1 MSNSTM
7 DLEKNEKADLAPN
20 NRRESI
26 ESYNNLHDHDDP
38 NAETSI
44 AKRKARTADD
54 NTANNKNNLT
64 PIHLTRSRSSV
75 RSQRSY
81 AGADGYTHFEH
92 DDHHGEDSPTGLE
105 NGEKSGSPPAVESDA
120 KAFEVQWDGPDD
132 PMNPKSDAW
141 APMWRK
147 WSIVILGSGSAM
159 CVTFA
164 SALYTSAYGGMEKEF
179 EVSRLAVTVGLSTFV
194 CGLGLGPMFL
204 GPLSEFYGRRP
215 IYLCAFGMYFVW
227 LIPCAVA
234 NNLATML
241 VARFI
246 DGLAGSAF
254 LSVAGGTVGDTF
266 PKDKLSMPMCVY
278 SAAPFCG
285 PLLGPVVGGFIASYK
300 SWRWCFYVLMMWAG
314 VNWLLLFF
322 FVPETYSPVLL
333 RRKAR
338 ALRKETGD
346 ERWKAPIEM
355 MNKSVTKTVMWSCV
369 RPFQLLVLEVSY
381 QASSMGVVES
391 VADLATQ
398 PMCLS
403 LCILSAIL
411 LGVLYLFFGVSDDRR
426 CSEAALHMLTSRLG
440 ISPGVWQQSWLQP
453 VADWTHFLRA
463 ICGQPDRSILRSA
476 LATKL

>member
-1 MSNSTM
+1 M
-7 DLEKNEKADLAPN
+7 DLEKNEKADLAPSSRDLD
-20 NRRESI
+20 RRESI
-26 ESYNNLHDHDDP
+26 ESYNDLHDHDPD
-38 NAETSI
+38 ADTSI
-44 AKRKARTADD
+44 AKQKSRSTNAT
-54 NTANNKNNLT
+54 NNNNNNLT
-64 PIHLTRSRSSV
+64 PIRPTRSRSSA

-92 DDHHGEDSPTGLE
+92 DDHGDHDSPADLE
-105 NGEKSGSPPAVESDA
+105 NDDAKPSTPPDSDNTND
-120 KAFEVQWDGPDD
+120 KAFEVQWTGPDD

-179 EVSRLAVTVGLSTFV
+179 GVSRLAVTVGLSTFV

-215 IYLCAFGMYFVW
+215 IYLCAFGMYFIW
-227 LIPCAVA
+227 LIPCALA
-234 NNLATML
+234 DNLATML
-241 VARFI
+241 VSRFI

-285 PLLGPVVGGFIASYK
+285 PLLGPVVGGFIASFK
-300 SWRWCFYVLMMWAG
+300 SWRWCFYVLMMWSG

-322 FVPETYSPVLL
+322 FVPETYAPVLL

-346 ERWKAPIEM
+346 ERYKAPIEM
-355 MNKSVTKTVMWSCV
+355 MNKSVTKTVILSCW
-369 RPFQLLVLEVSY
+369 RPFQLLVLE
-381 QASSMGVVES
+381 AS
-391 VADLATQ
+391 
-398 PMCLS
+398 
-403 LCILSAIL
+403 
-411 LGVLYLFFGVSDDRR
+411 
-426 CSEAALHMLTSRLG
+426 
-440 ISPGVWQQSWLQP
+440 
-453 VADWTHFLRA
+453 
-463 ICGQPDRSILRSA
+463 
-476 LATKL
+476 

>member
-1 MSNSTM
+1 M
-7 DLEKNEKADLAPN
+7 DLEKNEKADLAP

-26 ESYNNLHDHDDP
+26 ESYNNLHDHDT

-44 AKRKARTADD
+44 AKEKSRTT
-54 NTANNKNNLT
+54 NETANHLT
-64 PIHLTRSRSSV
+64 PIHPSRSRSSV

-92 DDHHGEDSPTGLE
+92 DDHHDEYSPTAHE
-105 NGEKSGSPPAVESDA
+105 NDEKRGSPTASDNNT
-120 KAFEVQWDGPDD
+120 KAFEVQWSGPDD

-164 SALYTSAYGGMEKEF
+164 SALYTSAYGGMEEQF
-179 EVSRLAVTVGLSTFV
+179 GVSRLAVTVGLSTFV

-215 IYLCAFGMYFVW
+215 IYLCAFGMYFIW

-241 VARFI
+241 VSRFI

-266 PKDKLSMPMCVY
+266 PKHKLSMPMCCY

-285 PLLGPVVGGFIASYK
+285 PLLVS
-300 SWRWCFYVLMMWAG
+300 
-314 VNWLLLFF
+314 
-322 FVPETYSPVLL
+322 
-333 RRKAR
+333 
-338 ALRKETGD
+338 
-346 ERWKAPIEM
+346 
-355 MNKSVTKTVMWSCV
+355 SV
-369 RPFQLLVLEVSY
+369 Y
-381 QASSMGVVES
+381 
-391 VADLATQ
+391 
-398 PMCLS
+398 
-403 LCILSAIL
+403 
-411 LGVLYLFFGVSDDRR
+411 
-426 CSEAALHMLTSRLG
+426 
-440 ISPGVWQQSWLQP
+440 
-453 VADWTHFLRA
+453 
-463 ICGQPDRSILRSA
+463 LRSCSVLIA
-476 LATKL
+476 Y

>member
-1 MSNSTM
+1 MPTDIARLSTLVGSNCLAICNSIKAKNNSTWETLARENQDIRVVSAWAHLAPVKTLTM
-7 DLEKNEKADLAPN
+7 DLEKNEKADLAAINSQDP

-26 ESYNNLHDHDDP
+26 ESYNNLHAYDP
-38 NAETSI
+38 DAETSI
-44 AKRKARTADD
+44 AKRNLRTTN
-54 NTANNKNNLT
+54 NTINVNGNSNPNLT
-64 PIHLTRSRSSV
+64 PIHPTRSRSSV

-92 DDHHGEDSPTGLE
+92 DDNQNNDQPNPTGLKNDE
-105 NGEKSGSPPAVESDA
+105 NPTTPPSPDD
-120 KAFEVQWDGPDD
+120 KAFEVQWTNGADD
-132 PMNPKSDAW
+132 PTNPKSAAW
-141 APMWRK
+141 APLWRK

-164 SALYTSAYGGMEKEF
+164 SALYTSAYGGMEEEF
-179 EVSRLAVTVGLSTFV
+179 GVSRLAATVGLSIFV

-215 IYLCAFGMYFVW
+215 IYLCAFGMYFIW
-227 LIPCAVA
+227 LIPCALA
-234 NNLATML
+234 ENLATML

-300 SWRWCFYVLMMWAG
+300 DWRWCFYVLMMWAG

-322 FVPETYSPVLL
+322 FVPETYAPVLL

-338 ALRKETGD
+338 QLRKETGD
-346 ERWKAPIEM
+346 ERYKAPIEM

-381 QASSMGVVES
+381 TVGG
-391 VADLATQ
+391 D
-398 PMCLS
+398 
-403 LCILSAIL
+403 
-411 LGVLYLFFGVSDDRR
+411 
-426 CSEAALHMLTSRLG
+426 
-440 ISPGVWQQSWLQP
+440 
-453 VADWTHFLRA
+453 
-463 ICGQPDRSILRSA
+463 
-476 LATKL
+476 

>member
-1 MSNSTM
+1 M
-7 DLEKNEKADLAPN
+7 DLEKNAKAEMAS

-26 ESYNNLHDHDDP
+26 ESYNNLHDHDP

-44 AKRKARTADD
+44 AKRKLRATNDTKLA
-54 NTANNKNNLT
+54 
-64 PIHLTRSRSSV
+64 PIRLTRSRSSV

-92 DDHHGEDSPTGLE
+92 DDHNDEGTPAGHDSD
-105 NGEKSGSPPAVESDA
+105 EKPDTSQDIESDA

-147 WSIVILGSGSAM
+147 WTIVILGSGSAM

-179 EVSRLAVTVGLSTFV
+179 GVSRLAVTVGLSTFV

-215 IYLCAFGMYFVW
+215 IYLCAFGMYFIW

-241 VARFI
+241 VSRFI

-322 FVPETYSPVLL
+322 FVPETYAPVLL

-346 ERWKAPIEM
+346 ERYKAPIEM
-355 MNKSVTKTVMWSCV
+355 MNKSVTKTVLWSCI
-369 RPFQLLVLEVSY
+369 RPFQLLVLEVSR
-381 QASSMGVVES
+381 QANNMGLWNTWLTLQHSQCAS
-391 VADLATQ
+391 VFVFCRLFCSVSCTCSLA
-398 PMCLS
+398 
-403 LCILSAIL
+403 
-411 LGVLYLFFGVSDDRR
+411 
-426 CSEAALHMLTSRLG
+426 
-440 ISPGVWQQSWLQP
+440 
-453 VADWTHFLRA
+453 
-463 ICGQPDRSILRSA
+463 
-476 LATKL
+476 

>member
-1 MSNSTM
+1 M
-7 DLEKNEKADLAPN
+7 DLEKNEKANDLALTKGLD
-20 NRRESI
+20 RRESI
-26 ESYNNLHDHDDP
+26 ESYNNLHDQDP

-44 AKRKARTADD
+44 AKRKLRTLNDA
-54 NTANNKNNLT
+54 TSNNNNNNNNNNLAS
-64 PIHLTRSRSSV
+64 IHPTRSRSSV

-92 DDHHGEDSPTGLE
+92 DDHNDQDIPAGRLE
-105 NGEKSGSPPAVESDA
+105 SDDKAGTTAVSDTTTNDA
-120 KAFEVQWDGPDD
+120 KAFEVQWSGPND

-164 SALYTSAYGGMEKEF
+164 SALYTSAYGGMEEEF
-179 EVSRLAVTVGLSTFV
+179 AVSRLAVTVGLSTFV

-215 IYLCAFGMYFVW
+215 VYLCAFGLYFVW
-227 LIPCAVA
+227 LIPCALA
-234 NNLATML
+234 DNLATML
-241 VARFI
+241 VARFL

-314 VNWLLLFF
+314 VNWLLLYF
-322 FVPETYSPVLL
+322 FVPETYAPVLL

-338 ALRKETGD
+338 KLRKETGD
-346 ERWKAPIEM
+346 ERHKAPIEM
-355 MNKSVTKTVMWSCV
+355 MNKSVAKTVVMSCT

-381 QASSMGVVES
+381 QASGMGLWKESM
-391 VADLATQ
+391 ADLQHSQCASVFVFCRLFCSVSCT
-398 PMCLS
+398 CS
-403 LCILSAIL
+403 L
-411 LGVLYLFFGVSDDRR
+411 V
-426 CSEAALHMLTSRLG
+426 
-440 ISPGVWQQSWLQP
+440 
-453 VADWTHFLRA
+453 
-463 ICGQPDRSILRSA
+463 
-476 LATKL
+476 